1 MKVMKHLTSLLLVL
15 VAGMTFSAFPQ
26 SPLQEKLDL
35 VYQYGQEDN
44 RFGAFS
50 ILNDID
56 EECGS
61 TSDKNIKLQY
71 NYYRGSL
78 FYRIDKFNEAI
89 PLLHEYISLCDE
101 LHLHHQPQY
110 LDALRTLAHCYKA
123 EGEYNKAARFYR
135 RTLTANKEELEQFP
149 EIAYET
155 LFGLA
160 SVSLAHNDTT
170 MIDEYCSLA
179 TEYSVKEYIS
189 EHGEDENI
197 IVYRKA
203 CQELAD
209 VEKIQGKGSK
219 PFVQALLKKAD
230 ALKSL
235 ESTYAYLYNYAQAI
249 SIGKKSIGLNNEVF
263 YPYYDEL
270 LHVMA
275 QTDSIN
281 HINSLLP
288 VAFDYWQSINDTT
301 RTIYGKYIDIS
312 MGLNGLGYHQHS
324 LVYSLKCEEY
334 LNNHQDLYNWK
345 SACFLNYLNLMEA
358 YACLHEADKMVYYR
372 NQLIALSEVSSIDET
387 ICSYLIKLSR
397 DAFGSCKF
405 DLAKEFCTITLKYLE
420 KYLGCNNFNYIVTL
434 NDRGIS
440 LMYMNMLDDALK
452 DFNEALQLCD
462 TEELKDAIYP
472 ALYNNIGKAYML
484 KGEYHT
490 ALNYLDKAVEWQ
502 IKIDGVIGERTQS
515 YIDKCKSK
523 L

>member
-1 MKVMKHLTSLLLVL
+1 MKHLTSLLLVL
-15 VAGMTFSAFPQ
+15 VAGMTFSAFAQ
-26 SPLQEKLDL
+26 NPLQEKLDL
-35 VYQYGQEDN
+35 MYQYGHDDDWY
-44 RFGAFS
+44 GVLC
-50 ILNDID
+50 IIGDID
-56 EECGS
+56 DECKS
-61 TSDKNIKLQY
+61 SSDKNILLQY
-71 NYYRGSL
+71 YYIKGSL
-78 FYRIDKFNEAI
+78 YYKIDKYNEAI
-89 PLLHEYISLCDE
+89 PLFHEYISLCDE

-123 EGEYNKAARFYR
+123 EGEHKKAARFYR

-160 SVSLAHNDTT
+160 SVSLAQNDTT

-189 EHGEDENI
+189 KHGEDENI

-203 CQELAD
+203 CQELAE
-209 VEKIQGKGSK
+209 VEKNQGKGSK

-372 NQLIALSEVSSIDET
+372 NQLIALSEVSYTDET
-387 ICSYLIKLSR
+387 ICSYLIRLSR
-397 DAFGSCKF
+397 DAFTNCKF
-405 DLAKEFCTITLKYLE
+405 GLAKEYCTITLKD
-420 KYLGCNNFNYIVTL
+420 LGKFLGSNNINYIYIL
-434 NDRGIS
+434 NIRGIS
-440 LMYMNMLDDALK
+440 LLNMNMLDDALK
-452 DFNEALQLCD
+452 DFNEAFRLCD
-462 TEELKDAIYP
+462 TQELKDALYP
-472 ALYNNIGKAYML
+472 ALFNNIGKAYML

-490 ALNYLDKAVEWQ
+490 ALNYFDKAVEWQ

-515 YIDKCKSK
+515 YIDNCKSK
-523 L
+523 I